1 MLVFHAIDYLTGIKE
16 RILGGLNRYGWK
28 VFMSYYDEAAEK
40 LIAGMGRM
48 HGNKPFER
56 MGRFSKGEA
65 FALNMLDM
73 HGDTM
78 SAGDMGE
85 HMHVSSARI
94 AAVLGKLEDKG
105 YIERRIDKDDRRR
118 IEVVLTELGRRC
130 AKEHRDEM
138 KSKFANTFKRMGKKD
153 TEEFIRLASKFF
165 TLAHKEWGKSN
176 GDI

>member
-1 MLVFHAIDYLTGIKE
+1 
-16 RILGGLNRYGWK
+16 
-28 VFMSYYDEAAEK
+28 MSYYDEAAEK

-65 FALNMLDM
+65 FALNMLNM

-105 YIERRIDKDDRRR
+105 YIERRIDKGDRRR
-118 IEVVLTELGRRC
+118 IEVVLTELGRQR

-138 KSKFANTFKRMGKKD
+138 KGILANAFKKMGKND
-153 TEEFIRLASKFF
+153 SEEFIRLASKFF
-165 TLAHKEWGKSN
+165 TMVQKEWGKTN